1 MPLEAPVMTA
11 TLPATIP
18 VSLSAMDWQGW
29 ITFGFVATAV
39 LTAIMVGAQLGRQT
53 RMDLPTMLGTLVTSD
68 LDQARFP
75 GILIHFVI
83 GQVFALFYASAF
95 ALIGRSGWLLG
106 ALFGLVHG
114 VLALTVLIPML
125 PWIHPRMA
133 SERTGMEFAV
143 LEPPALFA
151 QNYGRRTVAVTL
163 LAHVA
168 YGAILG
174 GLLKP

>member
-1 MPLEAPVMTA
+1 
-11 TLPATIP
+11 
-18 VSLSAMDWQGW
+18 MDWLGW
-29 ITFGFVATAV
+29 LTFGFVATAV
-39 LTAIMVGAQLGRQT
+39 LTAIMVAAQLARQT
-53 RMDLPTMLGTLVTSD
+53 RMDIPTMLGTFMTAD
-68 LDQARFP
+68 LDRARFF
-75 GILIHFVI
+75 GILIHFAV

-114 VLALTVLIPML
+114 SLALTLIIPAL
-125 PWIHPRMA
+125 PSIHPRMA
-133 SERTGMEFAV
+133 SERSGFEFSV

-163 LAHVA
+163 LAHLI

-174 GLLKP
+174 GFLKP

>member
-1 MPLEAPVMTA
+1 MA
-11 TLPATIP
+11 
-18 VSLSAMDWQGW
+18 WHGW
-29 ITFGFVATAV
+29 IKVGFDGGAGMR
-39 LTAIMVGAQLGRQT
+39 AIMGGARLGRQT
-53 RMDLPTMLGTLVTSD
+53 RMDLPTMVGTLVTSD
-68 LDQARFP
+68 LDQARLP
-75 GILIHFVI
+75 GSLIHFVI

-174 GLLKP
+174 AFLKA

>member
-1 MPLEAPVMTA
+1 MQINNLTQNLIVWGTE
-11 TLPATIP
+11 
-18 VSLSAMDWQGW
+18 
-29 ITFGFVATAV
+29 FGLKLLGALALWV
-39 LTAIMVGAQLGRQT
+39 VGRW
-53 RMDLPTMLGTLVTSD
+53 
-68 LDQARFP
+68 
-75 GILIHFVI
+75 LIHFVI
-83 GQVFALFYASAF
+83 GQVFALIYASAF

-168 YGAILG
+168 YGTILG

>member
-1 MPLEAPVMTA
+1 MLFDYLIV
-11 TLPATIP
+11 
-18 VSLSAMDWQGW
+18 DWLGW
-29 ITFGFVATAV
+29 LTFGFVATAV
-39 LTAIMVGAQLGRQT
+39 LTAIMVAAQLGRQT
-53 RMDLPTMLGTLVTSD
+53 RMDLPTMLGTLVTAD
-68 LDQARFP
+68 LDRARLP

-95 ALIGRSGWLLG
+95 ALMGRSGWLLG
-106 ALFGLVHG
+106 GAFGLVHG
-114 VLALTVLIPML
+114 LLALTLLIPTL
-125 PWIHPRMA
+125 PAIHPRMA
-133 SERTGMEFAV
+133 SERTGLEFAL

-174 GLLKP
+174 GFLKP